1 MDEPRAL
8 DSLFKEKL
16 FRIPDYQRGYAWQ
29 LEQLKDFWEDLMNLS
44 GGRRHYTGVLT
55 LKQVPKE
62 DVKNTDK
69 EYFLIEDYS
78 YSLYHIVDGQQRL
91 TTFVIFLQAFIEFVR
106 ALPENSGKS
115 DAEIFVSG
123 SLSLA
128 AVQDRFLFKVNPKDL
143 EYRAYKFG
151 YTADNPSYEYLR
163 YRIFGE
169 AGGGTVQETFYTLN
183 LNNAKQHFTGRLKEL
198 YHQQGFARLEE
209 VYKKLTRRFLF
220 NEYIIKDEFD
230 VFVAFETMNNR
241 GKTLSNL
248 ELLKNRLIYLTT
260 LYDEHELGQS
270 GRSHLREDIN
280 AAWKEVY
287 YQLGRN
293 KAAPLN
299 DDEFLRAH
307 WMMHFWYWKKA
318 GWSHVDFLLNER
330 FTPQRVH
337 EKVETEGALEI
348 PEERSSEADTDGFDD
363 DEEDPVNE
371 VKTVPTAKLQPQ
383 EIRDYV
389 NSMKESIVHWFNTF
403 NPDKADGMTDE
414 ERHWIER
421 LNRIGMPAHF
431 RPLVAV
437 ILKNERDMSERIEIF
452 RQIERFIFIALRIT
466 WRTSNYGAS
475 EFNRVTSDLNHGR
488 IGLND
493 LKRRLD
499 DRLTFVLRE
508 DGSLRSDYFQNIL
521 HAKFEAGSGYYSW
534 PGLRYFL
541 YEYEHD
547 LQSRGVQK
555 KVQWDD
561 LTRSEGD
568 RISIEHIYPQTET
581 EEWAEAFSRIEP
593 KRRRYYNASL
603 GNLLL
608 LSGSINSSLQN
619 DSFANKKEP
628 KLNSQGIT
636 VRNGYSVGSH
646 SEIEVAQLEGW
657 GPDEIC
663 ERGLKL
669 LRFMERRWN
678 FTFQSDDDREQ
689 LLFLKSGEV
698 SDHQPLAEAT

>member
-1 MDEPRAL
+1 VEEPKSL

-29 LEQLKDFWEDLMNLS
+29 PEQLKDFWEDLMNLS
-44 GGRRHYTGVLT
+44 DGRRHYTGVLT
-55 LKQVPKE
+55 LKQIPSG
-62 DVKNTDK
+62 DVKETDK
-69 EYFLIEDYS
+69 EYFLVEDHS
-78 YSLYHIVDGQQRL
+78 YNLYHIVDGQQRL

-106 ALPENSGKS
+106 ALPENSGRL
-115 DAEIFVSG
+115 DAEIFISE

-128 AVQDRFLFKVNPKDL
+128 DVQSRFLYKVKPRGL
-143 EYRAYKFG
+143 QYRAYKFG
-151 YTADNPSYEYLR
+151 YTVDNPSYEYLR
-163 YRIFGE
+163 YRIFDE
-169 AGGGTVQETFYTLN
+169 EGGGSVQETFYTLN
-183 LNNAKQHFTGRLKEL
+183 LNNAKQYFSAQFRDLHL
-198 YHQQGFARLEE
+198 QQGFAGLEE
-209 VYKKLTRRFLF
+209 VYKKLTKRFLF

-241 GKTLSNL
+241 GKSLSNL

-260 LYDEHELGQS
+260 LYDDYELGPD
-270 GRSHLREDIN
+270 GRSSLRESIN

-307 WMMHFWYWKKA
+307 WMMHFWYWKQA
-318 GWSHVDFLLNER
+318 GWTHVNFLLNEH

-337 EKVETEGALEI
+337 EKVESEVALEV
-348 PEERSSEADTDGFDD
+348 PEERLAEADIDGPDD
-363 DEEDPVNE
+363 DEEDAAE
-371 VKTVPTAKLQPQ
+371 ETIAVPTAKLQPQ
-383 EIRDYV
+383 EISDYV
-389 NSMKESIVHWFNTF
+389 NSMKESGVHWFNTF
-403 NPDKADGMTDE
+403 YPYMADGMADE

-421 LNRIGMPAHF
+421 LNRIGIPAHF

-437 ILKNERDMSERIEIF
+437 ILKNERNALERIEVF
-452 RQIERFIFIALRIT
+452 RQIERFIFIALRMT

-475 EFNRVTSDLNHGR
+475 EFYRVTSDLNHGR
-488 IGLND
+488 ISLKD
-493 LKRRLD
+493 LAQRLD
-499 DRLTFVLRE
+499 ARLSFVLNE

-534 PGLRYFL
+534 SGLRYFL
-541 YEYEHD
+541 YEYELG
-547 LQSRGVQK
+547 LQSQSRQT
-555 KVQWDD
+555 KVEWDD

-568 RISIEHIYPQTET
+568 RISIEHVYPQTET
-581 EEWAEAFSRIEP
+581 EEWTQAFSSVEP
-593 KRRRYYNASL
+593 ERRRYYNASL

-619 DSFANKKEP
+619 DSFADKKKP
-628 KLNSQGIT
+628 KYNPQGIKI
-636 VRNGYSVGSH
+636 RNGYSDGSH
-646 SEIEVAQLEGW
+646 SEIEVSQLEKW
-657 GPDEIC
+657 GPDEIR

-678 FTFQSDDDREQ
+678 FAFQSDDDRER
-689 LLFLKSGEV
+689 LLFLRPDEKH
-698 SDHQPLAEAT
+698 DHRT

>member
-1 MDEPRAL
+1 MEDPKSL
-8 DSLFKEKL
+8 DILFEKKL

-29 LEQLKDFWEDLMNLS
+29 PEQLKAFWEDLMNLS
-44 GGRRHYTGVLT
+44 DGRRHYTGVLT
-55 LKQVPKE
+55 LKQASDDVEE
-62 DVKNTDK
+62 DD
-69 EYFLIEDYS
+69 EEHFLIEDHS
-78 YSLYHIVDGQQRL
+78 YKLYHIVDGQQRL
-91 TTFVIFLQAFIEFVR
+91 TTFVIFLQAFIEFVK

-115 DAEIFVSG
+115 VAEIFVSG

-128 AVQDRFLFKVNPKDL
+128 TVQDRFLFSVNPRGL
-143 EYRAYKFG
+143 QYRAYKFG

-163 YRIFGE
+163 YRIFDE
-169 AGGGTVQETFYTLN
+169 AGAGSVQETFYTLN
-183 LNNAKQHFTGRLKEL
+183 LDNAKQYFSRQLKEL
-198 YHQQGFARLEE
+198 YLQHGFAALEE
-209 VYKKLTRRFLF
+209 VYKKLTKRFLF

-260 LYDEHELGQS
+260 LYDEHDLAQS
-270 GRSHLREDIN
+270 GRRHLREDIN
-280 AAWKEVY
+280 ATWKEVY
-287 YQLGRN
+287 YQLGRD

-318 GWSHVDFLLNER
+318 GWSHVDFLLNEH

-337 EKVETEGALEI
+337 EKVETEVPLEI
-348 PEERSSEADTDGFDD
+348 PEERSSEEATDSFDD
-363 DEEDPVNE
+363 DEEDALKE
-371 VKTVPTAKLQPQ
+371 VETVPTAKLQPR

-389 NSMKESIVHWFNTF
+389 NSMKESVVHWFNTF
-403 NPDKADGMTDE
+403 NPDKADDMADV

-452 RQIERFIFIALRIT
+452 RQIERFVFIALRLT

-488 IGLND
+488 IDLED

-534 PGLRYFL
+534 SGLRYFL

-547 LQSRGVQK
+547 LQTQGVQK
-555 KVQWDD
+555 KVEWDD

-581 EEWAEAFSRIEP
+581 EEWSEAFSRIEP
-593 KRRRYYNASL
+593 ERRRYYNASL

-608 LSGSINSSLQN
+608 LSSSINSSLQN

-628 KLNSQGIT
+628 KLNPQGIK

-646 SEIEVAQLEGW
+646 SEIEVSRLEEW
-657 GPDEIC
+657 GPGEIR

-678 FTFQSDDDREQ
+678 FTFQSDDNREQ
-689 LLFLKSGEV
+689 LLFLQ
-698 SDHQPLAEAT
+698 SDEKPEHQPLAEAT